1 MYISDGYRSSNQL
14 MIDMVDRLTE
24 GYTEQQIQNLEH
36 IVYVC
41 SQYEYM
47 FWDMAWNEKMV
58 EV

>member
-1 MYISDGYRSSNQL
+1 
-14 MIDMVDRLTE
+14 MIDLVDRLCE
-24 GYTEQQIQNLEH
+24 GYSEEQLQNLEH